1 VIGLAYEYTLDF
13 ARASRNLRRFKDKFN
28 VEYPMLITG
37 VLSSDTLR
45 TEKTLPQMTPIK
57 AFPSMI
63 FIGKDGKV
71 RKTHAGYSGPATG
84 VHHEIFKKEF
94 EEEIK
99 LLLES
104 N

>member
-1 VIGLAYEYTLDF
+1 MVEDIFKVEEAEVTL
-13 ARASRNLRRFKDKFN
+13 
-28 VEYPMLITG
+28 T
-37 VLSSDTLR
+37 
-45 TEKTLPQMTPIK
+45 
-57 AFPSMI
+57 
-63 FIGKDGKV
+63 KDGKV